1 MRVRYSEDPV
11 EWRKFTWASMAAP
24 TLFAILGAWRGRW
37 SWSMAGGVGSV
48 ALVVCLL
55 ATFFPDGF
63 RSWYRGGR
71 WFGHQMGRLM
81 GAVLLTLLFVLAL
94 VPLALVL
101 RLLGR
106 DVLGIRRNPALKTYW
121 TPARP
126 PGEFSQMF

>member
-1 MRVRYSEDPV
+1 MRLRYSEDPR

-24 TLFAILGAWRGRW
+24 TLFAVLGAWRGRW
-37 SWSMAGGVGSV
+37 SWAIAGGIGAI
-48 ALVVCLL
+48 ALVVCLM
-55 ATFFPDGF
+55 TMVFPDAF
-63 RSWYRGGR
+63 RRWYRGGR

-81 GAVLLTLLFVLAL
+81 GAVLLTLLFLFAL

-106 DVLGIRRNPALKTYW
+106 DVLGIKRHPELKTYW
-121 TPARP
+121 TPSRP